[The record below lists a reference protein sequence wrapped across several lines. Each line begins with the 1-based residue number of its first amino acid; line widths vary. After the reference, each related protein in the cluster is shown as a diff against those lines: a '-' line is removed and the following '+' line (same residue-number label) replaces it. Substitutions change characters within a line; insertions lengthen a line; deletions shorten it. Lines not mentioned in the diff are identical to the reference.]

1 VQFDT
6 GQQRFAV
13 SRIKARAG
21 SAAQFR
27 QVNELNFAGFRGRP
41 ALAGTAM
48 ALALVS
54 LSACGGGDK
63 G

>member
-1 VQFDT
+1 MT
-6 GQQRFAV
+6 
-13 SRIKARAG
+13 
-21 SAAQFR
+21 
-27 QVNELNFAGFRGRP
+27 ELNFAVFASP

-63 G
+63 GKAKGGAGGQQQTPTVGYVTVQPTDRRS